1 MNLWMDL
8 WMLTEETL
16 ESDTKMIWG
25 GPIFSVS
32 GEGVDDMVINTV
44 GITCMNLRISLAR
57 SLMPMQ
63 QLSTLVDIR
72 NSTHL
77 RT

>member
-1 MNLWMDL
+1 MDL

-16 ESDTKMIWG
+16 ESDTKMIRG

-32 GEGVDDMVINTV
+32 GGAMMDMVMNTMNTME
-44 GITCMNLRISLAR
+44 ITCMNLRISPAQ

-63 QLSTLVDIR
+63 QLSTLDDIR
-72 NSTHL
+72 NSTHW